1 MYGAILGDMVGA
13 PYEFDR
19 GNKSKDFEMWNR
31 KVRFTDDTVMTI
43 AVADAIL
50 TAGIDAEEK
59 EIKKVLVE
67 KMQQWGNRYPNSGY
81 GGRFIHW
88 LGSRNPKP
96 YGSYGNGSAMRVS
109 SVGWFY
115 DTLEKTRKVARWT
128 AEVSHNHPE
137 GIKGAEATA
146 SVIFM
151 ARHGATKEEIKEYV
165 EKEFEY
171 DLSRTC
177 EEIRPG
183 YYHDE
188 SCQKTVPEAITAF
201 LEGEDFEDV
210 IRTAISLGGDC
221 DTLTCIAG
229 GMAEAFYGIP
239 VGMIQNTCDRL
250 GEDMMKVL
258 KEFDEQRN
266 GSSVDP
272 FLKGNEVIAAAIEQ
286 FRKETTNENLAVVAS
301 AFCQRIKAG
310 GRFIVPVIA
319 PDALVNMVDPENVK
333 VGDEFTSEEELSF
346 KFQHLE
352 GDDGEIWAVAFTSRE
367 EYLKGAS
374 SDTLVMDIEQLLEGF
389 ADDVGETGI
398 IINPWSENLLLRK
411 DLIKA
416 IVKMAKEDK

>member
-50 TAGIDAEEK
+50 EAGVDAEEK
-59 EIKKVLVE
+59 EIKKALVE

-88 LGSRNPKP
+88 LGSKNPKP

-115 DTLEKTRKVARWT
+115 DTLEKTREVARWT

-146 SVIFM
+146 SAIFM

-165 EKEFEY
+165 VNEFGY

-177 EEIRPG
+177 DEIRPG

-210 IRTAISLGGDC
+210 IRTAVSLGGDC

-250 GEDMMKVL
+250 GEDMMRVL
-258 KEFDEQRN
+258 KDFDEQRN
-266 GSSVDP
+266 GSSMDP
-272 FLKGNEVIAAAIEQ
+272 FLEGNEVIAAAIEQ
-286 FRKETTNENLAVVAS
+286 FRKETTNENLVVVAS

-389 ADDVGETGI
+389 ADEVGEAGI